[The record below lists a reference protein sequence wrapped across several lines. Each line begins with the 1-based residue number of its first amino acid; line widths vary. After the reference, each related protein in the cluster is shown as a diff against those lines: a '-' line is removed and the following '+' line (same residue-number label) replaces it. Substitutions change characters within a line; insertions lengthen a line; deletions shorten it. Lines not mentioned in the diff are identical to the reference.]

1 MAGIL
6 HPFLFLWRS
15 VMLRIMGWEITVMAS
30 SLVSTINCGTGGAG
44 RVGDGWVGRG
54 QGNERVHDSGWRKD
68 TSALKETCKAR
79 LRTCGVSPL
88 LYPPGA
94 LEEAHMQP
102 SLGSQEE
109 GQPASVGA
117 WDVNVGGLGDER
129 HPCMQLLRQAAC
141 GMERRRLLSVHAGV
155 MRSHSACRCARQV
168 WPAWQGAATGLALTV
183 VAVGGHG
190 SAAQQQHC
198 RGQCRQL

>member
-30 SLVSTINCGTGGAG
+30 SLVSTINCGTGSAG
-44 RVGDGWVGRG
+44 GWVGRG

-68 TSALKETCKAR
+68 TSALKETCRAR
-79 LRTCGVSPL
+79 GRTCGMSPL

-109 GQPASVGA
+109 GQPATVGA
-117 WDVNVGGLGDER
+117 WVVDVGRLGDER
-129 HPCMQLLRQAAC
+129 HPCTQLLWQAA
-141 GMERRRLLSVHAGV
+141 
-155 MRSHSACRCARQV
+155 
-168 WPAWQGAATGLALTV
+168 
-183 VAVGGHG
+183 
-190 SAAQQQHC
+190 
-198 RGQCRQL
+198 